1 MLVLID
7 MEMANWNPEYY
18 DLATFLS
25 ESQIDYSKVK
35 YYFENKPSDEEVR
48 ALTQMYL
55 DHKKSAA

>member
-1 MLVLID
+1 MLIIID

-25 ESQIDYSKVK
+25 EAQLDYNKLK

-48 ALTQMYL
+48 AIT
-55 DHKKSAA
+55 